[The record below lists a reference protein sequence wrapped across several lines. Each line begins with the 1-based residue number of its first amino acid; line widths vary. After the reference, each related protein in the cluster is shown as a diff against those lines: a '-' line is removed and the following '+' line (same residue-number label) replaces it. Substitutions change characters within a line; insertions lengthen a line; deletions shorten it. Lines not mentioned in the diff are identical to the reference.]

1 MQQESAA
8 LTLTTISPE
17 GTEAIG
23 AALGSLLQ
31 AGDCVTLSGE
41 LGGGKTCFTR
51 GVVRG
56 AVPSAADQVASPTF
70 AIMNEY
76 QGPLPIYHYDCY
88 RLRGADDAIEMGL
101 EEHLYVSGICLI
113 EWPERVQ
120 GILPA
125 ERLEVSFSYTGES
138 SRRLTLVP
146 HGARAGKLVEKLASM
161 QESLKKFLSV

>member
-1 MQQESAA
+1 MQQESTV
-8 LTLTTISPE
+8 LTLTTTAPA
-17 GTEAIG
+17 GTEALG

-56 AVPSAADQVASPTF
+56 AAPAVADQVASPTF
-70 AIMNEY
+70 AILNEY
-76 QGPLPIYHYDCY
+76 PGTLPIYHYDCY

-101 EEHLYVSGICLI
+101 EEHLYANGICLI

-120 GILPA
+120 GILPN
-125 ERLEVSFSYTGES
+125 ERLEVGFSYTGES
-138 SRRLTLVP
+138 SRDITFTG
-146 HGARAGKLVEKLASM
+146 HGSRAGKLVEKLASM